1 MTGKETAACDYKEIQ
16 SRKDVKL
23 KLSDEQ
29 RYSD

>member
-23 KLSDEQ
+23 SDEQ